1 MYSHKGVRGLERGC
15 MNITDSQ
22 NNRLDVKRLET
33 NWFLPFSAVC
43 FLLLSAAWSLDS
55 IVNII
60 IAFVAFT
67 IVAISVDDIIAMA
80 RPGNIFSALFYF
92 MSAAGICLGGQFQ
105 KYGEE
110 NYYEV
115 VSFVDMRDMA
125 FPVPMPVKMIV
136 MAIGIFFAFL
146 MVSVFW
152 KKMFSLF
159 KASKL
164 FDGITKTEIIIYAAV
179 FVLLMMPAILAF
191 PKTQFVYGTD
201 FDYDTLYMADSPF
214 LFKTN
219 VWVTLTNIENDIRQ
233 PLFAVFAAPFCGL
246 SYLFTALI
254 PMPEFLKALL
264 VLLPQVA
271 LLVFTEF
278 IITKLLKL
286 PQGSRILTV
295 ILLSF
300 CFAPMLFAFMFEQ
313 YIVVVFY
320 TVFLFYVFDAT
331 RKTDDFLLAAT
342 AGTCITGGLFYILF
356 TDYNPLK
363 ETKKWFTGIIRSV
376 ICFVGF
382 ILAFARSSIVVGSI
396 RNVFVLFSDFSSDS
410 LTLIQKLQRYTG
422 MVQSF
427 FIAPKSIPLLIIENG
442 DTYPSWELSQEFRFS
457 VIGIII
463 IALAIA
469 GFILTRKEFISK
481 IAGIWVIFSIFVTII
496 VGWGMKENGLTLY
509 SLYFGWAYFIL
520 VFKAFKFITDKI
532 NKPAVNYILLIA
544 ATCCIIYPNVRM
556 VIDIMNFG
564 IKYYPV

>member
-1 MYSHKGVRGLERGC
+1 
-15 MNITDSQ
+15 MNIIDSL
-22 NNRLDVKRLET
+22 NNRLDVKRLEK

-43 FLLLSAAWSLDS
+43 FLLLSADWSLDS
-55 IVNII
+55 ILNII

-67 IVAISVDDIIAMA
+67 VVAISVDDVIAMA

-92 MSAAGICLGGQFQ
+92 MSAAGVCLGGQSR

-110 NYYEV
+110 NL
-115 VSFVDMRDMA
+115 
-125 FPVPMPVKMIV
+125 PVKFIV
-136 MAIGIFFAFL
+136 MAVGIFFAFL
-146 MVSVFW
+146 MVSIFW
-152 KKMFSLF
+152 KKLGGLF
-159 KASKL
+159 KSSKI
-164 FDGITKTEIIIYAAV
+164 FDGTTKTEIIIYIAIAIM
-179 FVLLMMPAILAF
+179 LMLPAILSF
-191 PKTQFVYGTD
+191 PRTQFVYGTD
-201 FDYDTLYMADSPF
+201 FYFDTLYMADSPF
-214 LFKTN
+214 LFKSN
-219 VWVTLTNIENDIRQ
+219 VWVMLTNVENDIRQ
-233 PLFAVFAAPFCGL
+233 PLFAVFAAPFCGI
-246 SYLFTALI
+246 SYLFTTLI
-254 PMPEFLKALL
+254 PMPEYLKALF

-278 IITKLLKL
+278 TIAKILKL
-286 PQGSRILTV
+286 RPISRILTV
-295 ILLSF
+295 FLLSF
-300 CFAPMLFAFMFEQ
+300 CFAPMLFAFMLEQ
-313 YIVVVFY
+313 YIVAVFY
-320 TVFLFYVFDAT
+320 MVFMFYIFDVT

-342 AGTCITGGLFYILF
+342 AGTCITGALFYILF
-356 TDYNPLK
+356 TESNPLK
-363 ETKKWFTGIIRSV
+363 ETKKWFLRLLRSV
-376 ICFVGF
+376 ACFVGF
-382 ILAFARSSIVVGSI
+382 ILAFARSSIIVGSI
-396 RNVFVLFSDFSSDS
+396 RNVFILFSDFSSDS

-442 DTYPSWELSQEFRFS
+442 DTYPSWELSPEFRFS

-544 ATCCIIYPNVRM
+544 ATCCIIYPNIRM
-556 VIDIMNFG
+556 VVDIMQFG
-564 IKYYPV
+564 MRFYPV